1 MGISPVMFNC
11 MSLDK
16 DYLKS
21 IWKIKYNWNSVF
33 VRHYCEEMNGEDSNK
48 YRKVMVKMVHGF

>member
-1 MGISPVMFNC
+1 MFNC

-21 IWKIKYNWNSVF
+21 IWKNRYNWNFVF
-33 VRHYCEEMNGEDSNK
+33 VRYYCEEMNGEDSNK
-48 YRKVMVKMVHGF
+48 YRKVMVKMVYGF